1 MKNKK
6 FFVGVKGVVI
16 QDDKVLLVKANKKI
30 EGRDH
35 WEVPGG
41 RIDDDETIE
50 QALERE
56 LAEEVGAT
64 NVQAHG
70 ALAAWRVPRDIEG
83 DTSLVLVF
91 LQATANFD
99 GEPKISDEHVE
110 YKWATYDEAMKLT
123 FPAIAEAIKTAF
135 NR

>member
-16 QDDKVLLVKANKKI
+16 QDNKVLLVKANKKI

-50 QALERE
+50 QALSRE
-56 LAEEVGAT
+56 LFEEVGAT
-64 NVQAHG
+64 NVRARG
-70 ALAAWRVPRDIEG
+70 ALSAWRIPRDIEE
-83 DTSLVLVF
+83 DTSLVLIF
-91 LQATANFD
+91 FKATADFN
-99 GEPKISDEHVE
+99 GEPKISEEHTE
-110 YKWATYDEAMKLT
+110 YKWATLEEATELA
-123 FPAIAEAIKTAF
+123 FPAVAEAIKAAF
-135 NR
+135 DK